1 MESIAFIIE
10 EQISIWYLDNKQI
23 FRLLHF
29 STQKRVENVLW
40 IKIYEY
46 FGQKAIIGNIIWFI
60 FELIKLFYIF

>member
-46 FGQKAIIGNIIWFI
+46 FGKKVIIGNIIWYI
-60 FELIKLFYIF
+60 FELIKLF